1 MGCLHWVGEGGYHK
15 RRYSKGGS
23 VNSILYISGIKCGQV
38 GGGKGIKYFG
48 DIECVWSQAW
58 SLSTMPL
65 PIFLSS
71 LSSSILTCDVV
82 LDQSS
87 TPLLRRRISRKC
99 GEVQLLSPLSPLGEQ
114 SACLPAC
121 LPACLGAMLRRR
133 EREGERSMRQCT
145 VYA

>member
-1 MGCLHWVGEGGYHK
+1 M
-15 RRYSKGGS
+15 
-23 VNSILYISGIKCGQV
+23 
-38 GGGKGIKYFG
+38 IKYFG
-48 DIECVWSQAW
+48 DVEGVWSKVW
-58 SLSTMPL
+58 CPL
-65 PIFLSS
+65 VLCPFLFSS
-71 LSSSILTCDVV
+71 LPLSPSILTCDVV

-133 EREGERSMRQCT
+133 ERERDRCVSALYTHKENCQVIFLSSFKEFDVLSHPQSQSQLQYKSQLYRFCL
-145 VYA
+145 